1 MRIAQV
7 APLFEAIPPAR
18 YGGVERVVST
28 LTDELVRRGHDVVL
42 FASGDSR
49 TEATLVPVTEHAL
62 WRTINQQPNSKL
74 ARYQTLA
81 MLSDVYRR
89 ADEFDV
95 IHAHT
100 DVYTLP
106 FAGLTDRPTVLTLHG
121 RLDLPDLAWLF
132 TRLDSASLVSV
143 SEAQRA
149 PLAGLPLNWA
159 GCVPNGIPMDT
170 YAFWPEA
177 GSYLVFLGRLA
188 REKRPDLAVAVARA
202 TGLPLKIAGVVHSV
216 DREYWHGEVEPMMA
230 GADVEYVGEVD
241 DRQKAKLLGGALATL
256 FPSDWLEPFGLVL
269 AESLACGTPVVALD
283 RGAVREIVRD
293 GVDGF
298 VCADGA
304 AMVEAVRSIARID
317 RATCRERALRFS
329 GGRLAEDYEKVY
341 LALSAR

>member
-1 MRIAQV
+1 
-7 APLFEAIPPAR
+7 
-18 YGGVERVVST
+18 
-28 LTDELVRRGHDVVL
+28 
-42 FASGDSR
+42 
-49 TEATLVPVTEHAL
+49 
-62 WRTINQQPNSKL
+62 
-74 ARYQTLA
+74 
-81 MLSDVYRR
+81 
-89 ADEFDV
+89 
-95 IHAHT
+95 
-100 DVYTLP
+100 
-106 FAGLTDRPTVLTLHG
+106 
-121 RLDLPDLAWLF
+121 
-132 TRLDSASLVSV
+132 
-143 SEAQRA
+143 
-149 PLAGLPLNWA
+149 
-159 GCVPNGIPMDT
+159 MDT

-188 REKRPDLAVAVARA
+188 REKRPDLAVAVACA